1 MIVSTHMLGRKRG
14 KTMTEGTIATWS
26 ERRTRSFLT
35 DDERIINGVLRHVR
49 ESAETGESLPG
60 EHKLAEALNCTRQQI
75 RHALAELENQGI
87 VVRRQG
93 AATTVDPLALRLSAR
108 FDARVEYG
116 DVLARMGY
124 TPSVEVVSA
133 AFVPL
138 PADIA
143 PLLSSDVE
151 PVAARIVL
159 RWFADDQP
167 AMVGTYT
174 IPMPAGTERPFIDPT
189 KPIADITKELWSE
202 AVAWEV
208 VTAGVTALTREE
220 SVLLDQPENGVAK
233 MWHIVGVTLSGT
245 RIYHAHEV
253 HHRDLVT
260 YSFVRTVKEPWRV
273 LPR

>member
-1 MIVSTHMLGRKRG
+1 
-14 KTMTEGTIATWS
+14 MTDGTIGSWS
-26 ERRTRSFLT
+26 ERRPRTPLT
-35 DDERIINGVLRHVR
+35 DDERILNGVLRHVR
-49 ESAETGESLPG
+49 ESAATGENLPG
-60 EHKLAEALNCTRQQI
+60 EHKLAEALGCTRQQI
-75 RHALAELENQGI
+75 RHALAELENQG
-87 VVRRQG
+87 VVSRRQG

-133 AFVPL
+133 AFEPL

-143 PLLSSDVE
+143 ALLTSEVE

-174 IPMPAGTERPFIDPT
+174 IPLPAGTERPFIDPT
-189 KPIADITKELWSE
+189 KPISDITRDLWSE

-208 VTAGVTALTREE
+208 VTAGVTALSPEE
-220 SVLLDQPENGVAK
+220 AALLDQPENGVAK
-233 MWHIVGVTLSGT
+233 MWQIVGVTLSGK

-273 LPR
+273 PAR